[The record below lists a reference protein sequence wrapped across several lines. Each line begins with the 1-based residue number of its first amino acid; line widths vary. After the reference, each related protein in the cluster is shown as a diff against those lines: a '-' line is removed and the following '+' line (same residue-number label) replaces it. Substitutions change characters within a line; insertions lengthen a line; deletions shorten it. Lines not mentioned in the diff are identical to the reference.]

1 MRHPP
6 PPARRPPSAERWVP
20 QGLGSPRWAYAVL
33 SGLYNAVAVIYV
45 EAHPTM
51 KTCVL
56 VSGELQV
63 VTFVLWD
70 PVRNDIDS
78 GYMSK

>member
-1 MRHPP
+1 M
-6 PPARRPPSAERWVP
+6 
-20 QGLGSPRWAYAVL
+20 L